1 MLTFTLFGS
10 MLLLMLGGVPIVFA
24 IGLAALVGTLIIP
37 DVPWIVVPTA
47 MYNGMDSF
55 PLMAIPFF
63 LMAGELMNRGGIAE
77 RLIAFAQALIGHVRG
92 GLGHTTVVSNTLLAM
107 DTGSALAQVAA
118 IGRIMIPAMERGGY
132 PRANATAITC
142 AASLIGPIIPPSITM
157 VIYAVA
163 AGASVGALFLAAIV
177 PGLLIA
183 VSMMAY
189 IYVMARREK
198 LPVGARFSLG
208 ALGAT
213 GARAVMALLM
223 PFIILGGV
231 FAGVMTPTESA
242 AVAVLYAML
251 VGVFVFRKLTLKDL
265 YECFLNT
272 GIVSGF
278 IMVIV
283 GAARIFSDLLA
294 SEMVPQALMAGLL
307 EITRDPALMM
317 LLINLL
323 LLVVGCL
330 MDTTAAIIILVPVLL
345 PAIKQIGIDPTLF
358 GLVMCINLVIGLAT
372 PPVGAALYLA
382 SSIGRVRLEAL
393 VRAIWPLLLVQIG
406 VLLVI
411 TYVPD
416 LSLTI
421 PRYFGYLSP

>member
-1 MLTFTLFGS
+1 MLTAVLFGS
-10 MLLLMLGGVPIVFA
+10 MLILMLGGIPIVFA
-24 IGLAALVGTLIIP
+24 IGLAALAGTLMIP
-37 DVPWIVVPTA
+37 DAPWIIVPTA

-63 LMAGELMNRGGIAE
+63 LLAGELMNRGGIAE

-132 PRANATAITC
+132 PRATATAITC
-142 AASLIGPIIPPSITM
+142 AASLIGPIVPPSITM

-183 VSMMAY
+183 FCMMAY
-189 IYVMARREK
+189 IYVMARRQK
-198 LPVGARFSLG
+198 LPVGARFSFR
-208 ALGAT
+208 ALGRT
-213 GARAVMALLM
+213 GARAIMALLM

-242 AVAVLYAML
+242 AVAALYAIL

-294 SEMVPQALMAGLL
+294 SEMVPQAMMAGLL
-307 EITRDPALMM
+307 EITHDPALML

-382 SSIGRVRLEAL
+382 SNIGRVRLEAL
-393 VRAIWPLLLVQIG
+393 IRAIWPLLLVQIG
-406 VLLVI
+406 VLFVI

-421 PRYFGYLSP
+421 PRYFGYLR

>member
-1 MLTFTLFGS
+1 MLTLVLFGS
-10 MLLLMLGGVPIVFA
+10 MLAFMFAGIPIVFA
-24 IGLAALVGTLIIP
+24 IGLAALAGTMMIP
-37 DVPWIVVPTA
+37 GAPWIIVPTA

-63 LMAGELMNRGGIAE
+63 LLAGELMNRGGIAE
-77 RLIAFAQALIGHVRG
+77 RLIDFAQALIGHVRG

-118 IGRIMIPAMERGGY
+118 VGRIMIPAMEKGGY
-132 PRANATAITC
+132 PRADAAAIAC

-183 VSMMAY
+183 ASMMVY
-189 IYVMARREK
+189 IYVMARRRN
-198 LPVGARFSLG
+198 LPTGGRFSLG
-208 ALGAT
+208 NLGRT
-213 GARAVMALLM
+213 GLRAIVALLM

-242 AVAVLYAML
+242 AVAALYAML
-251 VGVFVFRKLTLKDL
+251 VGAFVFRRLGVKDL
-265 YECFLNT
+265 YDCFLTT
-272 GIVSGF
+272 GIISGF

-294 SEMVPQALMAGLL
+294 SELVPQAMMAGLL
-307 EITRDPALMM
+307 QITSDPALML
-317 LLINLL
+317 LLINVL

-382 SSIGRVRLEAL
+382 SSIGRVKLEAL
-393 VRAIWPLLLVQIG
+393 ITAIWPFLLVQIG
-406 VLLVI
+406 VLLLI
-411 TYVPD
+411 TYVPA
-416 LSLTI
+416 LSLSI

>member
-1 MLTFTLFGS
+1 
-10 MLLLMLGGVPIVFA
+10 
-24 IGLAALVGTLIIP
+24 
-37 DVPWIVVPTA
+37 
-47 MYNGMDSF
+47 
-55 PLMAIPFF
+55 
-63 LMAGELMNRGGIAE
+63 
-77 RLIAFAQALIGHVRG
+77 
-92 GLGHTTVVSNTLLAM
+92 
-107 DTGSALAQVAA
+107 
-118 IGRIMIPAMERGGY
+118 MIPAMAKGGY

-183 VSMMAY
+183 LSMMVY
-189 IYVMARREK
+189 IYAMARRQQ
-198 LPVGARFSLG
+198 LPVGARFSLR
-208 ALGAT
+208 ALAT
-213 GARAVMALLM
+213 AGARAVMALLM

-242 AVAVLYAML
+242 AVAALYAML

-294 SEMVPQALMAGLL
+294 SEMVPQAMMAGLL
-307 EITRDPALMM
+307 EITHNPVWML

-382 SSIGRVRLEAL
+382 SNIGQVRLEAL
-393 VRAIWPLLLVQIG
+393 IRAIWPLLLVQIG
-406 VLLVI
+406 VLMVI

-421 PRYFGYLSP
+421 PRYFGYLR